1 MGALVRQGHFLGAK
15 LRTLRKRNGLT
26 LEELSARCVQ
36 IDASSAPSV
45 SYLSMIENG
54 QRMPSDDLL
63 GLLAGIF
70 DKSPGWFLDKNT
82 ELAAEPKPM
91 ARGGLAAMPLEPG
104 FLFSHDLLRIA
115 LPELLSQTA
124 TTGRHFAQLLI
135 RVWQESR
142 HNDFPDIERAAEK
155 IGDRRMPL
163 TQQDLLAICKRLGL
177 QVRWFEDQDQPS
189 RAMVRS
195 RFESPNT
202 VWINKRL
209 KAQEPRLKYEL
220 AFFAGHRIM
229 HNGDGLISA
238 HEATWNEVAEAAE
251 GGAGMGPQ
259 DVLYA
264 WRDFECSF
272 FAAALLCPRAPFR
285 RFLIRE
291 AHSVEAGTRLGVTSA
306 VMMRRMT
313 SVSPYRH
320 WHFFDAYPPGFL
332 RAVYR
337 ANGIPLP
344 WGNMSVVPDP
354 CPRWAVFRMLKN
366 PGASPAKSAQKPKS
380 QISIMPDG
388 EHARL
393 YCCHSM
399 LTRDAAAV
407 THVLSVGVDLSPALS
422 AQGYDAAALIGA
434 VDEACRKGGGDAP
447 IPIETKQALQTVS
460 KVLNIGWIGDALAHE
475 ATTICSRSNHC
486 PRPPDSCRTG

>member
-15 LRTLRKRNGLT
+15 LRSLRKRNGLT

-36 IDASSAPSV
+36 IDANAAPSV

-54 QRMPSDDLL
+54 QRVPSDDMLK
-63 GLLAGIF
+63 LLAGIF
-70 DKSPGWFLDKNT
+70 GKSPGWFLDQNT
-82 ELAAEPKPM
+82 ELASEPKPA
-91 ARGGLAAMPLEPG
+91 ARGGLTAMPLEPS

-142 HNDFPDIERAAEK
+142 HNDFPDIERAAEQV
-155 IGDRRMPL
+155 GDRRMPL
-163 TQQDLLAICKRLGL
+163 SVQDLQGICKKLGL
-177 QVRWFEDQDQPS
+177 QVRWFEDQAKPS

-195 RFESPNT
+195 RFEGPNT

-229 HNGDGLISA
+229 HNGDGLVSA

-251 GGAGMGPQ
+251 GGTGMGPQ

-264 WRDFECSF
+264 WRDFECSS
-272 FAAALLCPRAPFR
+272 FAAALMCPRAPFR

-291 AHSVEAGTRLGVTSA
+291 AHSVEAGARLGVTSA

-354 CPRWAVFRMLKN
+354 CPRWAVFQMLRN
-366 PGASPAKSAQKPKS
+366 PGTTAAKTPQKPRS

-388 EHARL
+388 DRARL

-407 THVLSVGVDLSPALS
+407 SHVISVGVDLSPALA
-422 AQGYDAAALIGA
+422 AQGYDESSLVNA
-434 VDEACRKGGGDAP
+434 VAEACRKGGGDAP
-447 IPIETKQALQTVS
+447 IPAETAEALQTVS
-460 KVLNIGWIGDALAHE
+460 KVLNIGWIGDALAQH
-475 ATTICSRSNHC
+475 ATTICSRSNRC
-486 PRPPDSCRTG
+486 PRPAHSCH

>member
-1 MGALVRQGHFLGAK
+1 MCALVRQGHFLGAK
-15 LRTLRKRNGLT
+15 LRSLRKRNGLT

-36 IDASSAPSV
+36 SDASVAPSV

-54 QRMPSDDLL
+54 QRMPSGDTLA
-63 GLLAGIF
+63 LLAGIF
-70 DKSPGWFLDKNT
+70 GKAPGWFLDQNT
-82 ELAAEPKPM
+82 ELAVEPKPA

-124 TTGRHFAQLLI
+124 TTGKQFAQLLI
-135 RVWQESR
+135 RVWQETR

-155 IGDRRMPL
+155 IGERQMPL
-163 TQQDLLAICKRLGL
+163 SPNDLLAICKRLGL
-177 QVRWFEDQDQPS
+177 QIRWFEDQDKS
-189 RAMVRS
+189 ARSMVRS
-195 RFESPNT
+195 RFEAPNT

-209 KAQEPRLKYEL
+209 KSQEPRLKYEL

-229 HNGDGLISA
+229 HNGDGLISP
-238 HEATWNEVAEAAE
+238 HEATWNEVAEAAA
-251 GGAGMGPQ
+251 GGTSMGPQ

-264 WRDFECSF
+264 WRDFECGS

-291 AHSVEAGTRLGVTSA
+291 AHSVEAGSRLGVTSA

-354 CPRWAVFRMLKN
+354 CPRWAVFRLLRST
-366 PGASPAKSAQKPKS
+366 ASAGTAKTAHKPRS

-388 EHARL
+388 ERTRL

-407 THVLSVGVDLSPALS
+407 SHVISVGVDLSPALS
-422 AQGYDAAALIGA
+422 AQGYDESALVQA
-434 VDEACRKGGGDAP
+434 VAEACRKGGGDGP
-447 IPIETKQALQTVS
+447 IPAETRKALQTVS
-460 KVLNIGWIGDALAHE
+460 KVLNIGWIADALSHE

-486 PRPPDSCRTG
+486 PRPAPACH

>member
-15 LRTLRKRNGLT
+15 LRSLRKGNGLT
-26 LEELSARCVQ
+26 LDELSARCVQ
-36 IDASSAPSV
+36 IDAAAAPSI

-54 QRMPSDDLL
+54 QRMPSADML

-70 DKSPGWFLDKNT
+70 GKSPAWFLDQNT
-82 ELAAEPKPM
+82 ELAAEPKR
-91 ARGGLAAMPLEPG
+91 ASRGGLAAMHLEPG

-124 TTGRHFAQLLI
+124 TTGKQFAQLLI
-135 RVWQESR
+135 RVWQETR
-142 HNDFPDIERAAEK
+142 HNDFPDIERAAEQV
-155 IGDRRMPL
+155 GDRRMPL
-163 TQQDLLAICKRLGL
+163 TPSDLLAICKRLGL
-177 QVRWFEDQDQPS
+177 QVRWFEGEDKS
-189 RAMVRS
+189 ARAMVRS
-195 RFESPNT
+195 RFEAPNT

-229 HNGDGLISA
+229 HNGDGLISP
-238 HEATWNEVAEAAE
+238 HEATWNEVAEAAA

-272 FAAALLCPRAPFR
+272 FAAALMCPRAPFR

-291 AHSVEAGTRLGVTSA
+291 AHSVEAGARLGVTSA

-320 WHFFDAYPPGFL
+320 WHFFDAYAPGFL

-354 CPRWAVFRMLKN
+354 CPRWAVFRLLRN
-366 PGASPAKSAQKPKS
+366 PGTGSTKTAHKPRS
-380 QISIMPDG
+380 QISIMSDG
-388 EHARL
+388 GRTRL

-399 LTRDAAAV
+399 LTRDAAAAS
-407 THVLSVGVDLSPALS
+407 HVLSVGVDLSPALS
-422 AQGYDAAALIGA
+422 AQGFDDVALVHA
-434 VDEACRKGGGDAP
+434 VAESCRKGGGDAP
-447 IPIETKQALQTVS
+447 IPAETRQALHTVS
-460 KVLNIGWIGDALAHE
+460 KVLNIGWIGDALSHD

-486 PRPPDSCRTG
+486 PRSDKACH

>member
-15 LRTLRKRNGLT
+15 LRSLRKRNGLT

-36 IDASSAPSV
+36 IEAAAAPSV

-54 QRMPSDDLL
+54 QRMPSDDMLA
-63 GLLAGIF
+63 LLAGIF
-70 DKSPGWFLDKNT
+70 DKSPGWFLDQNT
-82 ELAAEPKPM
+82 ELAAEPKRP

-124 TTGRHFAQLLI
+124 TTGKQFAQLLI
-135 RVWQESR
+135 RVWQETR
-142 HNDFPDIERAAEK
+142 HNDFPDIERAAEQV
-155 IGDRRMPL
+155 GDRRMPL
-163 TQQDLLAICKRLGL
+163 TSADLLVICKRLGL
-177 QVRWFEDQDQPS
+177 QIRWFEAQDKPAS
-189 RAMVRS
+189 AMVRA
-195 RFESPNT
+195 RFEAPNT

-209 KAQEPRLKYEL
+209 KSQEPRLKYEL

-238 HEATWNEVAEAAE
+238 HEATWNEVAEAIA
-251 GGAGMGPQ
+251 GGASMGPQ

-291 AHSVEAGTRLGVTSA
+291 GHSVEAGARLGVTSA

-354 CPRWAVFRMLKN
+354 CPRWAVFRMLRN
-366 PGASPAKSAQKPKS
+366 PNAADRRAAQKPRS
-380 QISIMPDG
+380 QISIMPLGG
-388 EHARL
+388 ETRL

-399 LTRDAAAV
+399 HTKDAAGVA
-407 THVLSVGVDLSPALS
+407 HVLSVGVDLSPALS
-422 AQGYDAAALIGA
+422 AQGYDEATLVESVAA
-434 VDEACRKGGGDAP
+434 ACRKGGGDAA
-447 IPIETKQALQTVS
+447 IPSDAKDALRTVS
-460 KVLNIGWIGDALAHE
+460 KVLNIGWIADALTHE

-486 PRPPDSCRTG
+486 PRHPNACH

>member
-15 LRTLRKRNGLT
+15 LRSLRKRNGLT

-36 IDASSAPSV
+36 VDAAAAPSV

-54 QRMPSDDLL
+54 QRMPSGDMLA
-63 GLLAGIF
+63 LLAGIF
-70 DKSPGWFLDKNT
+70 GKPPGWFLDQNT
-82 ELAAEPKPM
+82 ELAAEPKRST
-91 ARGGLAAMPLEPG
+91 RGGLAAMPLEPG
-104 FLFSHDLLRIA
+104 FLFAHDLLKIA

-124 TTGRHFAQLLI
+124 TTGKQFAQLLI
-135 RVWQESR
+135 RVWQETR
-142 HNDFPDIERAAEK
+142 HNDFPDIERAAEQV
-155 IGDRRMPL
+155 GDRRMPL
-163 TQQDLLAICKRLGL
+163 SVQELQGICKHLGL
-177 QVRWFEDQDQPS
+177 QIRWFETHDKS
-189 RAMVRS
+189 ARAMVRS
-195 RFESPNT
+195 RFEAPNT

-209 KAQEPRLKYEL
+209 KAQEHRLKYEL

-229 HNGDGLISA
+229 HNGDGLVSP
-238 HEATWNEVAEAAE
+238 HEATWNEVAEAVA
-251 GGAGMGPQ
+251 GGASMGPQ

-272 FAAALLCPRAPFR
+272 FAAALMCPRAPFR

-291 AHSVEAGTRLGVTSA
+291 AHSVEAGARLGVTSA

-320 WHFFDAYPPGFL
+320 WHFFDAYAPGFL

-354 CPRWAVFRMLKN
+354 CPRWAVFRMLRN
-366 PGASPAKSAQKPKS
+366 PGTGSAKAAHKPKS

-388 EHARL
+388 EQTRL

-399 LTRDAAAV
+399 LTRDAAAIS
-407 THVLSVGVDLSPALS
+407 HVLSVGVDLSPALS
-422 AQGYDAAALIGA
+422 AQGYDESALVQSVA
-434 VDEACRKGGGDAP
+434 EACRKGGGDAP
-447 IPIETKQALQTVS
+447 IPAEAREALQTVS
-460 KVLNIGWIGDALAHE
+460 KVLNIGWIGDALSHD
-475 ATTICSRSNHC
+475 ATTICSRSNRC
-486 PRPPDSCRTG
+486 PRSAHACH

>member
-15 LRTLRKRNGLT
+15 LRSLRKRNGLT
-26 LEELSARCVQ
+26 LDELSARCVQ
-36 IDASSAPSV
+36 IDAASAPSV

-54 QRMPSDDLL
+54 QRMPSDDMLA
-63 GLLAGIF
+63 LLAGIF
-70 DKSPGWFLDKNT
+70 DKSPEWFLDQNT
-82 ELAAEPKPM
+82 ELAPEPKPV

-124 TTGRHFAQLLI
+124 TTGRQFAQLLI
-135 RVWQESR
+135 RVWQETR
-142 HNDFPDIERAAEK
+142 HNDFPDIERAAERV
-155 IGDRRMPL
+155 GDRRMPL
-163 TQQDLLAICKRLGL
+163 SPQDLLAICKRLGL
-177 QVRWFEDQDQPS
+177 QIRWFEDQQQPA

-195 RFESPNT
+195 RFESPNI

-209 KAQEPRLKYEL
+209 KSQEPRLKYEL

-291 AHSVEAGTRLGVTSA
+291 AHSVEAGSRLGVTSA

-366 PGASPAKSAQKPKS
+366 PGTSSTRLSNRPRS

-388 EHARL
+388 EHSRL

-407 THVLSVGVDLSPALS
+407 THVLSVGIDLSPALS
-422 AQGYDAAALIGA
+422 AQGYDAAALLEGVA
-434 VDEACRKGGGDAP
+434 EACRKGGGDAP
-447 IPIETKQALQTVS
+447 IPTETRQALQTVS
-460 KVLNIGWIGDALAHE
+460 KVLNIGWIADALAHE

-486 PRPPDSCRTG
+486 PRPANSCH

>member
-1 MGALVRQGHFLGAK
+1 MGAIVRQGHFLGAK

-36 IDASSAPSV
+36 IDASAAPSV

-54 QRMPSDDLL
+54 QRVPSDDMLA
-63 GLLAGIF
+63 LLAGIF
-70 DKSPGWFLDKNT
+70 GKPPGWFLDQNT
-82 ELAAEPKPM
+82 ELAEEPKR
-91 ARGGLAAMPLEPG
+91 ATRGGLAAMPLEPG

-135 RVWQESR
+135 RVWQESK
-142 HNDFPDIERAAEK
+142 HNDFPDIERAAEQV
-155 IGDRRMPL
+155 GDRRMPL
-163 TQQDLLAICKRLGL
+163 SVQDLTAICKKLGL
-177 QVRWFEDQDQPS
+177 QVRWFEDPAKTS

-195 RFESPNT
+195 KFEAPNT

-229 HNGDGLISA
+229 HNGDGLVSP

-251 GGAGMGPQ
+251 GGPSMGPQ

-264 WRDFECSF
+264 WRDFECSS
-272 FAAALLCPRAPFR
+272 FAAALMCPRAPFR

-291 AHSVEAGTRLGVTSA
+291 AHSVEAGSRLGVTSA

-354 CPRWAVFRMLKN
+354 CPRWAVFQMLRN
-366 PGASPAKSAQKPKS
+366 PGNAKTSQKPRS
-380 QISIMPDG
+380 QISVMPDG
-388 EHARL
+388 EHTRL

-407 THVLSVGVDLSPALS
+407 SHVISVGVDLSPALS
-422 AQGYDAAALIGA
+422 AQGYDEAALVQSVA
-434 VDEACRKGGGDAP
+434 EACHKSGGDAP
-447 IPIETKQALQTVS
+447 IPPEAREALQIVS
-460 KVLNIGWIGDALAHE
+460 RVLNIGWIGDALAHQ
-475 ATTICSRSNHC
+475 ATTICSRSNRC
-486 PRPPDSCRTG
+486 PRPDHACH

>member
-15 LRTLRKRNGLT
+15 LRSLRKRNGLT
-26 LEELSARCVQ
+26 LDELSARCVQ
-36 IDASSAPSV
+36 IDAAAAPSV

-54 QRMPSDDLL
+54 QRVPSDDMLN
-63 GLLAGIF
+63 LLAGIF
-70 DKSPGWFLDKNT
+70 GKPPGWFLDQNT
-82 ELAAEPKPM
+82 ELAAETRSQS
-91 ARGGLAAMPLEPG
+91 RGGLAAMPLEPG
-104 FLFSHDLLRIA
+104 FLFSHDLLRVA

-155 IGDRRMPL
+155 VGDRRMPL
-163 TQQDLLAICKRLGL
+163 SVLDLQGICKKLGL
-177 QVRWFEDQDQPS
+177 QIRWFEDQARTS

-195 RFESPNT
+195 RFEAPNT

-229 HNGDGLISA
+229 HGGDGLVSP

-251 GGAGMGPQ
+251 GGPSMGPQ

-264 WRDFECSF
+264 WRDFECSS
-272 FAAALLCPRAPFR
+272 FAAALMCPRAPFR

-291 AHSVEAGTRLGVTSA
+291 AHSVEAGARLGVTSA

-354 CPRWAVFRMLKN
+354 CPRWAVFQMLRN
-366 PGASPAKSAQKPKS
+366 PGTSNTKAAQKPRS
-380 QISIMPDG
+380 QISIMPYAG
-388 EHARL
+388 STRL

-399 LTRDAAAV
+399 TTRDAAGV

-422 AQGYDAAALIGA
+422 AQGYDEASLVGSVA
-434 VDEACRKGGGDAP
+434 EACRKGGGDAP
-447 IPIETKQALQTVS
+447 IPADATEALQTVS
-460 KVLNIGWIGDALAHE
+460 KVLNIGWIGDAIANR

-486 PRPPDSCRTG
+486 PRPANACH

>member
-36 IDASSAPSV
+36 IDAASAPSV

-54 QRMPSDDLL
+54 QRVPSDDML

-70 DKSPGWFLDKNT
+70 DKPSGWFLDQNT
-82 ELAAEPKPM
+82 VLAPEPKSP

-104 FLFSHDLLRIA
+104 FLFSHDLLQIA

-124 TTGRHFAQLLI
+124 TTGKQFAQLLI
-135 RVWQESR
+135 RVWQETR
-142 HNDFPDIERAAEK
+142 HNDFPDIERAAEQV
-155 IGDRRMPL
+155 GDRRMPL
-163 TQQDLLAICKRLGL
+163 TVQDLQAICKRLGL
-177 QVRWFEDQDQPS
+177 QIRWFESQDKPA

-195 RFESPNT
+195 RFEAPNT

-209 KAQEPRLKYEL
+209 KSQEPRLKYEL

-229 HNGDGLISA
+229 HNGDGLISP
-238 HEATWNEVAEAAE
+238 HEATWNEVAESAA

-264 WRDFECSF
+264 WRDSECSF
-272 FAAALLCPRAPFR
+272 FAAALMCPRAPFR

-291 AHSVEAGTRLGVTSA
+291 AHSVEAGARLGVTSA

-320 WHFFDAYPPGFL
+320 WHFFDAYAPGFL

-354 CPRWAVFRMLKN
+354 CPRWAVFRLLRN
-366 PGASPAKSAQKPKS
+366 PGTGSAKTAHKPRS

-388 EHARL
+388 ERARL

-399 LTRDAAAV
+399 LTRDAAAAS
-407 THVLSVGVDLSPALS
+407 HVLSVGVDLSPALS
-422 AQGYDAAALIGA
+422 AQGFDEAALVQA
-434 VDEACRKGGGDAP
+434 VAEACRKGGGDAP
-447 IPIETKQALQTVS
+447 IPSETRQALLTVS
-460 KVLNIGWIGDALAHE
+460 KVLNIGWIGDALSHD

-486 PRPPDSCRTG
+486 PRSAQACH

>member
-1 MGALVRQGHFLGAK
+1 MCALVRQGHFLGAK
-15 LRTLRKRNGLT
+15 LRSLRKRNGLT

-36 IDASSAPSV
+36 IDATGAPSV

-54 QRMPSDDLL
+54 QRMPSGDTLA
-63 GLLAGIF
+63 LLAGIF
-70 DKSPGWFLDKNT
+70 GKAPGWFLDQNT
-82 ELAAEPKPM
+82 ELAAEPKPA

-124 TTGRHFAQLLI
+124 TTGKQFAHLLI
-135 RVWQESR
+135 RVWQETR

-155 IGDRRMPL
+155 IGERQMPL
-163 TQQDLLAICKRLGL
+163 SPNDLLAICKRLGL
-177 QVRWFEDQDQPS
+177 QVRWFEDQDKS
-189 RAMVRS
+189 ARSMVRS
-195 RFESPNT
+195 RFEAPNT

-209 KAQEPRLKYEL
+209 KSQEPRLKYEL
-220 AFFAGHRIM
+220 AFFAGHRMM
-229 HNGDGLISA
+229 HNGDGLISP
-238 HEATWNEVAEAAE
+238 HEATWNEVAEAAA
-251 GGAGMGPQ
+251 GGTSMGPQ

-264 WRDFECSF
+264 WRDFECGS

-291 AHSVEAGTRLGVTSA
+291 AHSVEAGSRLGVTSA

-354 CPRWAVFRMLKN
+354 CPRWAVFRLLRSTA
-366 PGASPAKSAQKPKS
+366 GAGTAKTAHKPRS
-380 QISIMPDG
+380 QISIMLDG
-388 EHARL
+388 ERSRL

-407 THVLSVGVDLSPALS
+407 SHVISVGVDLSPALS
-422 AQGYDAAALIGA
+422 AQGYDESALVQA
-434 VDEACRKGGGDAP
+434 VAEACRKGGGDAP
-447 IPIETKQALQTVS
+447 IPVETRKALQTVS
-460 KVLNIGWIGDALAHE
+460 KVLNIGWIADALSHE

-486 PRPPDSCRTG
+486 PRPANACH

>member
-1 MGALVRQGHFLGAK
+1 MGALVRRGHFLGAK
-15 LRTLRKRNGLT
+15 LRSLRKRNGLT

-36 IDASSAPSV
+36 IDAAAAPSV

-54 QRMPSDDLL
+54 QRVPSDDMLA
-63 GLLAGIF
+63 LLAGIF
-70 DKSPGWFLDKNT
+70 GKPPGWFLDQNT
-82 ELAAEPKPM
+82 ELAAEPRPA

-135 RVWQESR
+135 RVWQETR
-142 HNDFPDIERAAEK
+142 HNDFPDIERAAEQV
-155 IGDRRMPL
+155 GDRRMPL
-163 TQQDLLAICKRLGL
+163 SVQDLQAICKKLGL
-177 QVRWFEDQDQPS
+177 TIRWFEDQGKAA
-189 RAMVRS
+189 RTMVRS
-195 RFESPNT
+195 RFEAPNT

-229 HNGDGLISA
+229 HNGDGLVSP

-251 GGAGMGPQ
+251 GGTSMGPQ

-264 WRDFECSF
+264 WRDFECSS
-272 FAAALLCPRAPFR
+272 FAAALMCPRAPFR

-291 AHSVEAGTRLGVTSA
+291 AHSVEAGSRLGVTSA

-354 CPRWAVFRMLKN
+354 CPRWAVFQMLRN
-366 PGASPAKSAQKPKS
+366 PGSPTAKAAQKPRS

-388 EHARL
+388 EHNRF

-399 LTRDAAAV
+399 LTRDAAGV
-407 THVLSVGVDLSPALS
+407 SHVLSVGVDLSPALS
-422 AQGYDAAALIGA
+422 AQGYDEAALVQSVA
-434 VDEACRKGGGDAP
+434 EACRRGGGDAP
-447 IPIETKQALQTVS
+447 IPAETAAALQTVS
-460 KVLNIGWIGDALAHE
+460 KVLNIGWIGDALAHD
-475 ATTICSRSNHC
+475 ATTICSRSNRC
-486 PRPPDSCRTG
+486 PRPAHSCH

>member
-1 MGALVRQGHFLGAK
+1 MCALVRQGHFLGAK
-15 LRTLRKRNGLT
+15 LRSLRKRNGLT

-36 IDASSAPSV
+36 IDATGAPSV
-45 SYLSMIENG
+45 SYLSMIETG
-54 QRMPSDDLL
+54 QRMPSGDTLA
-63 GLLAGIF
+63 LLAGIF
-70 DKSPGWFLDKNT
+70 GKAPGWFLDQNT
-82 ELAAEPKPM
+82 ELAVEPKPA

-124 TTGRHFAQLLI
+124 TTGKQFAQLLI
-135 RVWQESR
+135 RVWQETR

-155 IGDRRMPL
+155 IGERQMPL
-163 TQQDLLAICKRLGL
+163 SPNDLLAICKRLGL
-177 QVRWFEDQDQPS
+177 QVRWFEDQDKS
-189 RAMVRS
+189 ARSMVRS
-195 RFESPNT
+195 RFEAPNT

-209 KAQEPRLKYEL
+209 KSQEPRLKYEL

-229 HNGDGLISA
+229 HNGDGLISP
-238 HEATWNEVAEAAE
+238 HEATWNEVAEAAA
-251 GGAGMGPQ
+251 GGTSMGPQ

-264 WRDFECSF
+264 WRDFECGS

-291 AHSVEAGTRLGVTSA
+291 AHSVEAGSRLGVTSA

-354 CPRWAVFRMLKN
+354 CPRWAVFRLLRSTA
-366 PGASPAKSAQKPKS
+366 GAGTAKTAHKPRS

-388 EHARL
+388 ERPRL

-399 LTRDAAAV
+399 LTRDAAAA
-407 THVLSVGVDLSPALS
+407 THVISVGVDLSPALS
-422 AQGYDAAALIGA
+422 AQGYDESALVQA
-434 VDEACRKGGGDAP
+434 VAEACRKGGGDGP
-447 IPIETKQALQTVS
+447 IPAETRKALQTVS
-460 KVLNIGWIGDALAHE
+460 KVLNIGWIADALSHE

-486 PRPPDSCRTG
+486 PRPAPACH

>member
-15 LRTLRKRNGLT
+15 LRSLRKRNGLT

-36 IDASSAPSV
+36 IDAAAAPSV

-54 QRMPSDDLL
+54 QRMPSGDMLA
-63 GLLAGIF
+63 LLADIF
-70 DKSPGWFLDKNT
+70 DKSPGWFLDQNT
-82 ELAAEPKPM
+82 EIAAESRPA

-124 TTGRHFAQLLI
+124 TTGRQFAQLLI

-142 HNDFPDIERAAEK
+142 HNDFPDIERAAEQV
-155 IGDRRMPL
+155 GDRRMPL
-163 TQQDLLAICKRLGL
+163 SVQDLMGVLKKLGL
-177 QVRWFEDQDQPS
+177 QVRWFEDQDKTA

-195 RFESPNT
+195 RFEAPNT

-209 KAQEPRLKYEL
+209 KSQEPRLKYEL

-229 HNGDGLISA
+229 HNGDGLVSP
-238 HEATWNEVAEAAE
+238 HEATWNEVAEAAA
-251 GGAGMGPQ
+251 GGTSMGAQ

-264 WRDFECSF
+264 WRDFECSS
-272 FAAALLCPRAPFR
+272 FAAALMCPRAPFR

-354 CPRWAVFRMLKN
+354 CPRWAVFQMLKST
-366 PGASPAKSAQKPKS
+366 GAGSAKAGKPRS

-388 EHARL
+388 ERSRL

-422 AQGYDAAALIGA
+422 AQGYDDAALVQA
-434 VDEACRKGGGDAP
+434 VADACRKGGGDAP
-447 IPIETKQALQTVS
+447 IPAETRKALQTVS
-460 KVLNIGWIGDALAHE
+460 KVLNIGWIADALAHE
-475 ATTICSRSNHC
+475 ATTICSRSNRC
-486 PRPPDSCRTG
+486 PRPAHSCH

>member
-15 LRTLRKRNGLT
+15 LRSLRKRNGLT
-26 LEELSARCVQ
+26 LDELSARCVQ
-36 IDASSAPSV
+36 IDAAAAPSV

-54 QRMPSDDLL
+54 QRVPSDDMLN
-63 GLLAGIF
+63 LLAGIF
-70 DKSPGWFLDKNT
+70 GKPPGWFLDQNT
-82 ELAAEPKPM
+82 ELAAETRSQN
-91 ARGGLAAMPLEPG
+91 RGGLAAMPLEPG
-104 FLFSHDLLRIA
+104 FLFSHDLLRVA

-155 IGDRRMPL
+155 VGDRRMPL
-163 TQQDLLAICKRLGL
+163 SVLDLQGICKKLGL
-177 QVRWFEDQDQPS
+177 QIRWFEDQARTS

-195 RFESPNT
+195 RFEAPNT

-229 HNGDGLISA
+229 HGGDGLVSP

-251 GGAGMGPQ
+251 GGPSMGPQ

-264 WRDFECSF
+264 WRDFECSS
-272 FAAALLCPRAPFR
+272 FAAALMCPRAPFR

-291 AHSVEAGTRLGVTSA
+291 AHSVEAGARLGVTSA

-354 CPRWAVFRMLKN
+354 CPRWAVFQMLRN
-366 PGASPAKSAQKPKS
+366 PGTSNTKAAQKPRS
-380 QISIMPDG
+380 QISIMPYAG
-388 EHARL
+388 STRL

-399 LTRDAAAV
+399 TTRDAAGV

-422 AQGYDAAALIGA
+422 AQGYDEASLVGSVA
-434 VDEACRKGGGDAP
+434 EACRKGGGDAP
-447 IPIETKQALQTVS
+447 IPADATEALQTVS
-460 KVLNIGWIGDALAHE
+460 KVLNIGWIGDALAHQ

-486 PRPPDSCRTG
+486 PRPANACH

>member
-1 MGALVRQGHFLGAK
+1 MSALVRQGHFLGAK
-15 LRTLRKRNGLT
+15 LRSLRKRNGLT
-26 LEELSARCVQ
+26 LDELSARCVQ
-36 IDASSAPSV
+36 IDAASAPSV

-54 QRMPSDDLL
+54 QRIPSGDMLE
-63 GLLAGIF
+63 LLAGIF
-70 DKSPGWFLDKNT
+70 DKSPGWFLDQNT
-82 ELAAEPKPM
+82 ELAAEPRR
-91 ARGGLAAMPLEPG
+91 ATRGGLAAMPLEPS
-104 FLFSHDLLRIA
+104 FLFAHDLLKIA

-124 TTGRHFAQLLI
+124 TTGKQFAQLLI
-135 RVWQESR
+135 RVWQETR

-155 IGDRRMPL
+155 LGDRCMPL
-163 TQQDLLAICKRLGL
+163 SANDLLAICKRLGL
-177 QVRWFEDQDQPS
+177 QIRWFDAQEESP

-195 RFESPNT
+195 RFEAPNT

-209 KAQEPRLKYEL
+209 KSQEHRLKYEL
-220 AFFAGHRIM
+220 AFFAGHRVM
-229 HNGDGLISA
+229 HNGDGLISP
-238 HEATWNEVAEAAE
+238 HEATWNEVAEAVA
-251 GGAGMGPQ
+251 GGTSMGAQ

-291 AHSVEAGTRLGVTSA
+291 GHSVEAGAQLGVTSA

-337 ANGIPLP
+337 ANGIALP

-354 CPRWAVFRMLKN
+354 CPRWAVFRLLGS
-366 PGASPAKSAQKPKS
+366 PGAASAKPAQKPKS
-380 QISIMPDG
+380 QISIMPEG
-388 EHARL
+388 EDTRL

-399 LTRDAAAV
+399 LTRDAAGV
-407 THVLSVGVDLSPALS
+407 SHVLSVGVDLAPAIS
-422 AQGYDAAALIGA
+422 AQGYDEAALVGA
-434 VDEACRKGGGDAP
+434 VAEACRKGGGDAP
-447 IPIETKQALQTVS
+447 IPAEVKAALQTVS
-460 KVLNIGWIGDALAHE
+460 KVLNIGWIADALSHD
-475 ATTICSRSNHC
+475 ATTICSRSNRC
-486 PRPPDSCRTG
+486 PRPAHACH

>member
-15 LRTLRKRNGLT
+15 LRSLRKRNGLT

-36 IDASSAPSV
+36 IDAASAPSV

-54 QRMPSDDLL
+54 QRLPSDDMLA
-63 GLLAGIF
+63 LLAGIF
-70 DKSPGWFLDKNT
+70 GKSAAWFLDQNT
-82 ELAAEPKPM
+82 ELGAEAKPTT
-91 ARGGLAAMPLEPG
+91 RGGVAAMPLEPG

-124 TTGRHFAQLLI
+124 TTGKQFAQLLI
-135 RVWQESR
+135 RVWQETR
-142 HNDFPDIERAAEK
+142 HNDFPDIERAAEQV
-155 IGDRRMPL
+155 GDRRMPL
-163 TQQDLLAICKRLGL
+163 SPDDLLAICKRLGL
-177 QVRWFEDQDQPS
+177 QVRWFDDQGKS
-189 RAMVRS
+189 ARSMVRS
-195 RFESPNT
+195 RFEAPHT

-209 KAQEPRLKYEL
+209 KSQEQRLKYEL

-251 GGAGMGPQ
+251 GGTGMGPQ

-272 FAAALLCPRAPFR
+272 FAAALMCPRAPFR

-291 AHSVEAGTRLGVTSA
+291 AHSVEAGERLGVTSA

-366 PGASPAKSAQKPKS
+366 PEKSTAKAAHKPKS

-388 EHARL
+388 EQTRL

-399 LTRDAAAV
+399 TTRDAAGI

-422 AQGYDAAALIGA
+422 AQGYDEASIVQLIA
-434 VDEACRKGGGDAP
+434 DSCRKGGGDAP
-447 IPIETKQALQTVS
+447 IPTEAKDALRTVS
-460 KVLNIGWIGDALAHE
+460 RVLNIGWIADALSHE
-475 ATTICSRSNHC
+475 ATTICSRSNRC
-486 PRPPDSCRTG
+486 PRSANACH

>member
-36 IDASSAPSV
+36 IDAASAPSV
-45 SYLSMIENG
+45 SYLSMIETG
-54 QRMPSDDLL
+54 QRVPSDDMLAM
-63 GLLAGIF
+63 LAGIF
-70 DKSPGWFLDKNT
+70 GKSSAWFLDQNT
-82 ELAAEPKPM
+82 ELAAEPKPA

-104 FLFSHDLLRIA
+104 FLFSHDLLQIA

-124 TTGRHFAQLLI
+124 TTGKQFAQLLI
-135 RVWQESR
+135 RVWQETR
-142 HNDFPDIERAAEK
+142 HNDFPDIERAAEQV
-155 IGDRRMPL
+155 GDRRMPL
-163 TQQDLLAICKRLGL
+163 SVQDLLGICKHLGL
-177 QVRWFEDQDQPS
+177 QVRWFEAQDKPA
-189 RAMVRS
+189 RTMMRS
-195 RFESPNT
+195 RFEAPNIL
-202 VWINKRL
+202 WINKRL
-209 KAQEPRLKYEL
+209 KAQEPRVKYEL

-229 HNGDGLISA
+229 HNGDGLISP
-238 HEATWNEVAEAAE
+238 HEATWNEVAEATA

-259 DVLYA
+259 DVLFA
-264 WRDFECSF
+264 WRDFECSS
-272 FAAALLCPRAPFR
+272 FAAALMCPRAPFR

-291 AHSVEAGTRLGVTSA
+291 AHSVEAGARLGVTSA

-354 CPRWAVFRMLKN
+354 CPRWAVFQMLRN
-366 PGASPAKSAQKPKS
+366 PGAAGAKTAQKPRS
-380 QISIMPDG
+380 QISIMPDA
-388 EHARL
+388 ERSRL

-407 THVLSVGVDLSPALS
+407 SHVISVGVDLSPALS
-422 AQGYDAAALIGA
+422 AQGYDESALVQSVA
-434 VDEACRKGGGDAP
+434 EACRKGGGDAP
-447 IPIETKQALQTVS
+447 IPAEASEALQTVS
-460 KVLNIGWIGDALAHE
+460 KVLNIGWIADALSHD
-475 ATTICSRSNHC
+475 ATTICSRSNRC
-486 PRPPDSCRTG
+486 PRPAHSCH

>member
-15 LRTLRKRNGLT
+15 LRSLRKRNGLT

-36 IDASSAPSV
+36 IDAGAAPSV
-45 SYLSMIENG
+45 SYLSMIETG
-54 QRMPSDDLL
+54 QRVPSDDMLT
-63 GLLAGIF
+63 LLAGIF
-70 DKSPGWFLDKNT
+70 GKPAGWILDQNT
-82 ELAAEPKPM
+82 ELAAEAKPM
-91 ARGGLAAMPLEPG
+91 ARGGLAAMPLEPD
-104 FLFSHDLLRIA
+104 FLFSHDLLQIA

-124 TTGRHFAQLLI
+124 TTGKQFAQLLI
-135 RVWQESR
+135 RVWQETR
-142 HNDFPDIERAAEK
+142 HNDFPDIERAAEQV
-155 IGDRRMPL
+155 GDRRMPL
-163 TQQDLLAICKRLGL
+163 TVEDLQGIFKKLGL
-177 QVRWFEDQDQPS
+177 QIRWFEDQGKS
-189 RAMVRS
+189 ARAMVRS
-195 RFESPNT
+195 RFEAPNT

-209 KAQEPRLKYEL
+209 KAQEPRLKYEM

-229 HNGDGLISA
+229 HNGDGLVSP
-238 HEATWNEVAEAAE
+238 HEATWNEVAEAAA
-251 GGAGMGPQ
+251 GGTNMGPQ

-264 WRDFECSF
+264 WRDFECGS
-272 FAAALLCPRAPFR
+272 FAAALMCPRAPFR

-291 AHSVEAGTRLGVTSA
+291 AHSVEAGARLGVTSA

-320 WHFFDAYPPGFL
+320 WHFFDAYAPGFL

-354 CPRWAVFRMLKN
+354 CPRWAVFRLLRN
-366 PGASPAKSAQKPKS
+366 TGAAAAAKGAHKPKS

-388 EHARL
+388 DNTRL

-407 THVLSVGVDLSPALS
+407 SHVLSVGVDLSPALS
-422 AQGYDAAALIGA
+422 AQGYDEAALVQSVA
-434 VDEACRKGGGDAP
+434 DACRKGGGDAP
-447 IPIETKQALQTVS
+447 IPADARGALQTVS
-460 KVLNIGWIGDALAHE
+460 QVLNIGWIGDALSHD
-475 ATTICSRSNHC
+475 ATTICSRSNRC
-486 PRPPDSCRTG
+486 PRTDKSCH

>member
-1 MGALVRQGHFLGAK
+1 MSALVRQGHFLGAK
-15 LRTLRKRNGLT
+15 LRSLRKRNGLT
-26 LEELSARCVQ
+26 LDELSARCVQ
-36 IDASSAPSV
+36 IDASAAPSV

-54 QRMPSDDLL
+54 QRIPSGDMLE
-63 GLLAGIF
+63 LLAGIF
-70 DKSPGWFLDKNT
+70 DKSPGWFLDQNT
-82 ELAAEPKPM
+82 ELAAEPKRSS
-91 ARGGLAAMPLEPG
+91 RGGVASMPLEPS
-104 FLFSHDLLRIA
+104 FLFAHDLLKIA

-124 TTGRHFAQLLI
+124 TTGKQFAQLLI

-155 IGDRRMPL
+155 LGDRCMPL
-163 TQQDLLAICKRLGL
+163 SANDLLGICKRLGL
-177 QVRWFEDQDQPS
+177 QIRWFDTQEKSP
-189 RAMVRS
+189 RAMVRA
-195 RFESPNT
+195 RFEAPNT

-209 KAQEPRLKYEL
+209 KSQEHRLKYEL
-220 AFFAGHRIM
+220 AFFAGHHVM
-229 HNGDGLISA
+229 HNGDGLISP
-238 HEATWNEVAEAAE
+238 HEATWNEVAEQAA
-251 GGAGMGPQ
+251 GGTSMGAQ

-291 AHSVEAGTRLGVTSA
+291 GHSVEAGAQLGVTSA

-354 CPRWAVFRMLKN
+354 CPRWAVFRLLKT
-366 PGASPAKSAQKPKS
+366 PGAASTKPAQKPKS
-380 QISIMPDG
+380 QISIMPEG
-388 EHARL
+388 ELARL

-399 LTRDAAAV
+399 LTRDAAGV
-407 THVLSVGVDLSPALS
+407 SHVISVGVDLSPALS
-422 AQGYDAAALIGA
+422 AQGYDEAAL
-434 VDEACRKGGGDAP
+434 VDAIAQACRKGGGDAP
-447 IPIETKQALQTVS
+447 IPAEARAALQTVS
-460 KVLNIGWIGDALAHE
+460 KVLNIGWIGDALSHE
-475 ATTICSRSNHC
+475 ATTICSRSNRC
-486 PRPPDSCRTG
+486 PRSAHACH

>member
-15 LRTLRKRNGLT
+15 LRSLRKRNGLT

-36 IDASSAPSV
+36 IDADAAPSV

-54 QRMPSDDLL
+54 QRMPSDDMLA
-63 GLLAGIF
+63 LLAGIF
-70 DKSPGWFLDKNT
+70 DKSPGWFLDQNT
-82 ELAAEPKPM
+82 EIAAETKPA

-124 TTGRHFAQLLI
+124 TTGRQFAQLLI

-142 HNDFPDIERAAEK
+142 HNDFPDIERAAEQL
-155 IGDRRMPL
+155 GDRRMPL
-163 TQQDLLAICKRLGL
+163 SVQDLLAILKKLGL
-177 QVRWFEDQDQPS
+177 QVRWFDDES
-189 RAMVRS
+189 KSARAMVRS
-195 RFESPNT
+195 RFEAPNT

-209 KAQEPRLKYEL
+209 KSQEPRLKYEL

-229 HNGDGLISA
+229 HNGDGLVSP
-238 HEATWNEVAEAAE
+238 HEATWNEVAEAAA
-251 GGAGMGPQ
+251 GGTSMGAQ

-264 WRDFECSF
+264 WRDFECGS
-272 FAAALLCPRAPFR
+272 FAAALMCPRAPFR

-291 AHSVEAGTRLGVTSA
+291 AHSVEAGSRLGVTSA

-354 CPRWAVFRMLKN
+354 CPRWAVFQMLRN
-366 PGASPAKSAQKPKS
+366 PATGSAKAAHKPRS

-388 EHARL
+388 ERSRL

-422 AQGYDAAALIGA
+422 AQGYDETALVQA
-434 VDEACRKGGGDAP
+434 VAETCRKGGGDAP
-447 IPIETKQALQTVS
+447 IPAETRAALQTVS
-460 KVLNIGWIGDALAHE
+460 KVLNIGWIADALAHE
-475 ATTICSRSNHC
+475 ATTICSRSNRC
-486 PRPPDSCRTG
+486 PRPAHACH

>member
-15 LRTLRKRNGLT
+15 LRSLRKRNGLT
-26 LEELSARCVQ
+26 LDELSARCVQ
-36 IDASSAPSV
+36 IDAAAAPSV

-54 QRMPSDDLL
+54 QRVPSDDMLS
-63 GLLAGIF
+63 LLAGIF
-70 DKSPGWFLDKNT
+70 GKSPGWFLDQNT
-82 ELAAEPKPM
+82 ELAAETRSQS
-91 ARGGLAAMPLEPG
+91 RGGLAAMPLEPG
-104 FLFSHDLLRIA
+104 FLFSHDLLRVA

-155 IGDRRMPL
+155 VGDRRMPL
-163 TQQDLLAICKRLGL
+163 SVLDLQGICKKLGL
-177 QVRWFEDQDQPS
+177 QIRWFEDQAKTS

-195 RFESPNT
+195 RFEAPNT

-229 HNGDGLISA
+229 HGGDGLVSP

-251 GGAGMGPQ
+251 GGPSMGPQ

-264 WRDFECSF
+264 WRDFECSS
-272 FAAALLCPRAPFR
+272 FAAALMCPRAPFR

-291 AHSVEAGTRLGVTSA
+291 AHSVEAGARLGVTSA

-354 CPRWAVFRMLKN
+354 CPRWAVFQMLRN
-366 PGASPAKSAQKPKS
+366 PGTSNAKTAQKPRS
-380 QISIMPDG
+380 QISIMPYEG
-388 EHARL
+388 STRL

-399 LTRDAAAV
+399 TTRDAAGV

-422 AQGYDAAALIGA
+422 AQGYDEASVIGSVA
-434 VDEACRKGGGDAP
+434 EACRKGGGDAP
-447 IPIETKQALQTVS
+447 IPAEATDALQTVS
-460 KVLNIGWIGDALAHE
+460 KVLNIGWIGDALAHQ
-475 ATTICSRSNHC
+475 ATTICSRSNRC
-486 PRPPDSCRTG
+486 PRPANACH

>member
-1 MGALVRQGHFLGAK
+1 MSALVRQGHFLGAK
-15 LRTLRKRNGLT
+15 LRSLRKRNGLT

-36 IDASSAPSV
+36 SDANAAPSV

-54 QRMPSDDLL
+54 QRMPSGDMLV
-63 GLLAGIF
+63 LLAGIF
-70 DKSPGWFLDKNT
+70 GKSPGWFLDQNT
-82 ELAAEPKPM
+82 ELAAEPKPA

-124 TTGRHFAQLLI
+124 TTGRQFAQLLI
-135 RVWQESR
+135 RVWQETR

-155 IGDRRMPL
+155 IGERRMPL
-163 TQQDLLAICKRLGL
+163 SPNDLLAICKRLGL
-177 QVRWFEDQDQPS
+177 QVRWFEDQDKLTRS
-189 RAMVRS
+189 MVRS
-195 RFESPNT
+195 RFEAPNT

-209 KAQEPRLKYEL
+209 KSQEPRLKYEL

-229 HNGDGLISA
+229 HNGDGLISP
-238 HEATWNEVAEAAE
+238 HEATWNEVAEAAA
-251 GGAGMGPQ
+251 GGTSMGPQ

-264 WRDFECSF
+264 WRDFECGS

-291 AHSVEAGTRLGVTSA
+291 AHSVEAGSRLGVTSA

-354 CPRWAVFRMLKN
+354 CPRWAVFRLLRST
-366 PGASPAKSAQKPKS
+366 GATGTAKTAHKPRS

-388 EHARL
+388 ERPRL

-407 THVLSVGVDLSPALS
+407 THVISVGVDLSPALS
-422 AQGYDAAALIGA
+422 AQGYDESALVQA
-434 VDEACRKGGGDAP
+434 VADACRKGSGDAP
-447 IPIETKQALQTVS
+447 IPVETRKALQTVS
-460 KVLNIGWIGDALAHE
+460 KVLNIGWIADALSHE
-475 ATTICSRSNHC
+475 ATTICARSNHC
-486 PRPPDSCRTG
+486 PRPALSCH

>member
-1 MGALVRQGHFLGAK
+1 MSTSVRQGHFLGAK
-15 LRTLRKRNGLT
+15 LRSLRKRNGLT

-36 IDASSAPSV
+36 SDATAAPSV

-54 QRMPSDDLL
+54 QRMPSDDMLA
-63 GLLAGIF
+63 LLAGIF
-70 DKSPGWFLDKNT
+70 GKSPGWFLDQNT
-82 ELAAEPKPM
+82 EIDAVPKPA
-91 ARGGLAAMPLEPG
+91 ARGGLAAMPLEPS
-104 FLFSHDLLRIA
+104 FLFAHDLLRIA

-124 TTGRHFAQLLI
+124 TTGKQFAQLLI
-135 RVWQESR
+135 RVWQETR
-142 HNDFPDIERAAEK
+142 HNDFPDIERAAEQV
-155 IGDRRMPL
+155 GDRRMPL
-163 TQQDLLAICKRLGL
+163 TPNELLAICKHLGL
-177 QVRWFEDQDQPS
+177 QIKWFEEKDES
-189 RAMVRS
+189 ARAMVRS
-195 RFESPNT
+195 RFEAPNT

-209 KAQEPRLKYEL
+209 KTQEPRLKYEL

-229 HNGDGLISA
+229 HNGDGLISP
-238 HEATWNEVAEAAE
+238 HEATWNESAEATA
-251 GGAGMGPQ
+251 GGTSMGPQ
-259 DVLYA
+259 DVLHA
-264 WRDFECSF
+264 WRDFECGS

-291 AHSVEAGTRLGVTSA
+291 AHSVEAGSRLGVTSA

-366 PGASPAKSAQKPKS
+366 PGTPATKLTQKPKS

-388 EHARL
+388 DQPRL

-407 THVLSVGVDLSPALS
+407 SHVISVGVDLSPALS
-422 AQGYDAAALIGA
+422 AQGYDESALVKSIE
-434 VDEACRKGGGDAP
+434 EACRKGGGDAP
-447 IPIETKQALQTVS
+447 IPAPAAEALRTVS
-460 KVLNIGWIGDALAHE
+460 KVLNIGWIGDALAHK

-486 PRPPDSCRTG
+486 PRPPHACH

>member
-15 LRTLRKRNGLT
+15 LRSLRKRNGLT

-36 IDASSAPSV
+36 IDASAAPSV

-54 QRMPSDDLL
+54 QRVPSDDMLS
-63 GLLAGIF
+63 LLAGIF
-70 DKSPGWFLDKNT
+70 GKPPGWFLDQNT
-82 ELAAEPKPM
+82 ELAAEPKPA

-135 RVWQESR
+135 RVWQETR
-142 HNDFPDIERAAEK
+142 HNDFPDIERAAEQV
-155 IGDRRMPL
+155 GDRRMPL
-163 TQQDLLAICKRLGL
+163 SVQDLQGICKKLGL
-177 QVRWFEDQDQPS
+177 QIRWFEDQGKAARS
-189 RAMVRS
+189 MVRS
-195 RFESPNT
+195 RFEAPNT

-229 HNGDGLISA
+229 HNGDGLVSP

-251 GGAGMGPQ
+251 GGTSMGPQ

-264 WRDFECSF
+264 WRDFECSS
-272 FAAALLCPRAPFR
+272 FAAALMCPRAPFR

-291 AHSVEAGTRLGVTSA
+291 AHSVEAGARLGVTSA

-354 CPRWAVFRMLKN
+354 CPRWAVFQMLRN
-366 PGASPAKSAQKPKS
+366 PASPTAKAAQKPRS

-388 EHARL
+388 EHTRL

-399 LTRDAAAV
+399 HTRDAAGV
-407 THVLSVGVDLSPALS
+407 SHVLSVGVDLSPALS
-422 AQGYDAAALIGA
+422 AQGYDEAAL
-434 VDEACRKGGGDAP
+434 VHSVVESCRKGGGDAA
-447 IPIETKQALQTVS
+447 IPAETKEALLTVS
-460 KVLNIGWIGDALAHE
+460 KVLNIGWIGDALSHD
-475 ATTICSRSNHC
+475 ATTICSRSNRC
-486 PRPPDSCRTG
+486 PRPAHSCH